1 MATAIR
7 LEAAQRYPH
16 RLAGIHDSVTVADG
30 SADQN
35 VFSSG
40 QKEQTTCQSHLC
52 PHHELEHNTA
62 STLDSQT
69 QAVFYFPVQS
79 VHRGAAASLSVQA
92 RWSLWR

>member
-7 LEAAQRYPH
+7 LEAAQRYRR
-16 RLAGIHDSVTVADG
+16 RLTGIHDSVTVADG

-40 QKEQTTCQSHLC
+40 QKEQMTCQSHLC
-52 PHHELEHNTA
+52 LRHELEHNTA

-69 QAVFYFPVQS
+69 QTVFYFPVQS
-79 VHRGAAASLSVQA
+79 VHIGAAASLLV
-92 RWSLWR
+92 RTGWSLWR

>member
-7 LEAAQRYPH
+7 LEAAQRYPR
-16 RLAGIHDSVTVADG
+16 RLAGIRDSVTVADD

-52 PHHELEHNTA
+52 LRHELEHNTA
-62 STLDSQT
+62 STPDSQT
-69 QAVFYFPVQS
+69 QAVFYFLVQS
-79 VHRGAAASLSVQA
+79 VHRGGAASLLVRA
-92 RWSLWR
+92 GWSLWR